1 MVNKSQTGSER
12 TGLWRFNSSNSWEQ
26 PECVSQGRLPMRSP
40 LTPYPTLA
48 AAIQNDREQSPWY
61 HSLNGDWKFKLVES
75 PIQVPLDFCQSDFD
89 DKDWSEIKV
98 PGNWTMQGFDR
109 PHYTNVQMPFS
120 ELPPKVPE
128 LNPTGLY
135 RLRFSLPR
143 GWRRRRVVLH
153 FGGVESVLYL
163 YVNGQPVGF
172 SKDSRLCAE
181 FDISELIQ
189 SGSNYIAVAVVRWS
203 DATFMEDQDHWFMAG
218 LHRDVYLYSTE
229 DVYLADLTV
238 KGVLDAKCN
247 HAELQVRVEVGSSE
261 LLTEGWSVQIQLLD
275 GRGQQVFRHA
285 KLASVDWQK
294 TWLLPTQQAV
304 LNAPVR
310 RPHLW
315 SHEDPYLYR
324 LVVALLHPDG
334 RCLEATSCQLGFRSI
349 EIRDR
354 QLLINGRAVLIKG
367 VNRHDHD
374 DLSGKAVSR
383 EMMRRDVELMKQFN
397 FNAVRTAH
405 YPNDPFFLE
414 LCDEVGLYVVD
425 EANIECHATMRT
437 LSRDPRYASAFL
449 QRGMRMVQ
457 RDKNHPCVILWSLG
471 NEAGYGPNHDAMAG
485 WIRRYDSSRPLHYEG
500 ALRGDLYSEANSTDV
515 ICPMYAAVETIV
527 KFARSGHGQKPLI
540 LCEYS
545 HAMGN
550 SNGGL
555 ADYFQAFEA
564 ETGLQGGFIWDW
576 VDQGI
581 RQVDAKGE
589 SFWAYGGDF
598 GDQPNDLNFCINGLV
613 WPDRSPHPAMYEF
626 KKLAQPL
633 KVEAR
638 NLKQGC
644 IRIHNRQDFRNLS
657 WLKGRFEVT
666 VDGLVVQRGRLP
678 RLDVA
683 VAKFRDFTLPL
694 RAPKMLAGQEC
705 FITFRFQSIRA
716 TAFAPA
722 GHEFAWEQLNW
733 PVALPKQ
740 KLRTSVRH
748 SGFEIVKDHDSI
760 HIHSDRLAAS
770 FDSKQG
776 LLTSLDFGAGEL
788 LVTGPQLNLWRACL
802 DNDGIK
808 GRSNPPNRGIVR
820 WIDQEL
826 NKLQVETDSIR
837 TRSHRDGSVS
847 VTIKQHT
854 SQHNIEYQQK
864 YVFVPTGWLDI
875 SHRFRLPAML
885 ADLPRIG
892 VRITLVPALEQLC
905 WFGRGPHENYWDRKA
920 GAAVGRYS
928 STVTDQYVP
937 YIMPQEH
944 GGKSDVRWLQLSRSD
959 GSGLTVRSG
968 NTPFQFSASHY
979 TAADLFAARHTN
991 ELEPREDVFLCLD
1004 LLHRGLGT
1012 ASCGPDTSPKYR
1024 IRAGVHHFTYTLA
1037 PVMGSI

>member
-1 MVNKSQTGSER
+1 MANKSRARSEQG
-12 TGLWRFNSSNSWEQ
+12 GLWGFSSADSWQQ

-40 LTPYPTLA
+40 LVPYPTPEA
-48 AAIQNDREQSPWY
+48 ALSNDREESPWY
-61 HSLNGDWKFKLVES
+61 RSLNGSWKFELVDS
-75 PIQVPLDFCQSDFD
+75 PAEVPPDFSQSEFD
-89 DKDWSEIKV
+89 DGHWAEISV
-98 PGNWTMQGFDR
+98 PGNWTMQGYDR

-120 ELPPKVPE
+120 ELPPRVPE
-128 LNPTGLY
+128 VNPTGLY
-135 RLRFSLPR
+135 RRHFRLPR

-153 FGGVESVLYL
+153 FGGAESVLYV

-181 FDISELIQ
+181 FDITELIQ
-189 SGSNYIAVAVVRWS
+189 AGSNCIAVAVVRWS

-218 LHRDVYLYSTE
+218 LYRDVYLYSTE
-229 DVYLADLTV
+229 DVHIADLAV
-238 KGVLDAKCN
+238 EGSLVSQHKNGELHVR
-247 HAELQVRVEVGSSE
+247 AEIGCGE
-261 LLTEGWSVQIQLLD
+261 LLAEGWSIQIQLFD
-275 GRGQQVFRHA
+275 SRGRRVFKTPQSA
-285 KLASVDWQK
+285 GVDWQR
-294 TWLLPTQQAV
+294 TWVMPSQQAV
-304 LNAPVR
+304 LLAQVPK
-310 RPHLW
+310 PQQW

-324 LVVALLHPDG
+324 LIVTLLDPEG
-334 RCLEATSCQLGFRSI
+334 RCLEATDCAVGFRSV

-374 DLSGKAVSR
+374 DTTGKAISR

-414 LCDEVGLYVVD
+414 LCDEYGLYVID

-437 LSRDPRYASAFL
+437 LNRDPRFASAFL

-457 RDKNHPCVILWSLG
+457 RDKNHPSVILWSLG

-485 WIRRYDSSRPLHYEG
+485 WIRRYDPSRPLHYEG
-500 ALRGDLYSEANSTDV
+500 ALRGDLYSDSSATDV
-515 ICPMYAAVETIV
+515 ICPMYAPVDRIVE
-527 KFARSGHGQKPLI
+527 FARRGHGHKPLI

-555 ADYFQAFEA
+555 ADYFHAFQS

-581 RQVDAKGE
+581 KQVDGNGE

-613 WPDRSPHPAMYEF
+613 WPDRTPHPAMYEF

-638 NLKQGC
+638 NPKLGS
-644 IRIHNRQDFRNLS
+644 IRIHNLQDFRDLT
-657 WLKGRFEVT
+657 WLKGSFEVT
-666 VDGLVVQRGRLP
+666 LDGLVMQRGTLP
-678 RLDVA
+678 RLGIPA
-683 VAKFRDFTLPL
+683 GECRDFKLPL
-694 RAPKMLAGQEC
+694 RRPKMFAGQEC
-705 FITFRFQSIRA
+705 FITFRFRSIRA

-722 GHEFAWEQLNW
+722 GHEFAWEQLNY
-733 PVALPKQ
+733 PSTRAK
-740 KLRTSVRH
+740 RTPTPAAPQS
-748 SGFEIVKDHDSI
+748 EYQIVKDQRSI
-760 HIHSDRLAAS
+760 RVRSVHLTAA
-770 FDSKQG
+770 FDSELG
-776 LLTSLDFGAGEL
+776 LLTSLDFGDGEL

-808 GRSNPPNRGIVR
+808 GRPNHRGGQMVR
-820 WIDQEL
+820 WAEQEID
-826 NKLQVETDSIR
+826 KLQVETDAVHS
-837 TRSHRDGSVS
+837 RSHRTGMVT

-854 SQHNIEYQQK
+854 RQHNIEHQHK
-864 YVFVPTGWLDI
+864 YVFSAAGSVHV
-875 SHRFRLPAML
+875 SHRFRIPANL

-892 VRITLVPALEQLC
+892 VLLTLDAAHEQLC

-920 GAAVGRYS
+920 GAAVGLYS
-928 STVTDQYVP
+928 STVTEQYVP

-944 GGKSDVRWLQLSRSD
+944 GAKTDVRWVQLTRAN
-959 GSGLTVRSG
+959 GSGLTVRSS
-968 NTPFQFSASHY
+968 NSLFQFGASHFS
-979 TAADLFAARHTN
+979 AADLFAARHTV
-991 ELEPREDVFLCLD
+991 ELAPHEHVYLCLD

-1012 ASCGPDTSPKYR
+1012 ASCGPDTSQAYR
-1024 IRAGVHHFTYTLA
+1024 IRAGVHHFNYTLA
-1037 PVMGSI
+1037 PATIR